1 MDSLLRD
8 IRFGVRVLSRD
19 RGFTLTALITL
30 AACLSVNAV
39 VFAIV
44 HSVLLK
50 PLPVPDAD
58 RLVLMSNQYPKAGI
72 LSRSSRVP
80 DYYDRLQQVI
90 ALSEQAAF
98 YPTNVNIEINGLP
111 TRFDAMAATPSLFRL
126 LRVAPTL
133 GRSFDE
139 TEGVI
144 GNDQRVILSDA
155 MWELL
160 FGRNPNVIGRQLRVD
175 GRSGTI
181 VGIMPRSFQFIYP
194 EVRAWVPIAF
204 TDMEKTARHVG
215 RVFFNVG
222 RLNTGATIEQ
232 VREQAKAIDAANLD
246 RFPEWRAGLIDTGFF
261 TLVEPLQDLLVRDVK
276 TTLYLFWGGAAF
288 VLLIGAVNI
297 ANLVMARTT
306 FRMRELAT
314 RFTLGAGRW
323 RVARQ
328 LGVENLVLT
337 FGASFLALLLAPWLL
352 AALTGMGLS
361 RLPRANEIQ
370 LDGTSALAALAA
382 AAIVGIL
389 MSVVSIAGMFDGNVD
404 TVLHDDTRTST
415 SARTR
420 SVRRALVIAQIAL
433 ALILLVGAG
442 LLFASFR
449 RILAV
454 DPGFSGEGV
463 VTLSAFLPPATYPTD
478 GDLRSFVARALD
490 AARSMPGVTNVGITA
505 WLPFERVLAL
515 RPATPEESS
524 RRPGEPDFID
534 DAAPNMA
541 DVTPG
546 YLETMGIA
554 LVRGRY
560 FDERDTDARPR
571 VVIVDERLAGRF
583 WPDRDPIGRR

>member
-297 ANLVMARTT
+297 ANLVMARSSV
-306 FRMRELAT
+306 RMKELAM
-314 RFTLGAGRW
+314 RLTLGASRPQLF
-323 RVARQ
+323 RQ
-328 LGVENLVLT
+328 LVTENLLVTVVAATIGLIVAMWVLD
-337 FGASFLALLLAPWLL
+337 GLNR
-352 AALTGMGLS
+352 MGLQ
-361 RLPRANEIQ
+361 RLPRANEIRI
-370 LDGTSALAALAA
+370 D
-382 AAIVGIL
+382 
-389 MSVVSIAGMFDGNVD
+389 
-404 TVLHDDTRTST
+404 ST
-415 SARTR
+415 
-420 SVRRALVIAQIAL
+420 
-433 ALILLVGAG
+433 
-442 LLFASFR
+442 
-449 RILAV
+449 
-454 DPGFSGEGV
+454 
-463 VTLSAFLPPATYPTD
+463 
-478 GDLRSFVARALD
+478 
-490 AARSMPGVTNVGITA
+490 
-505 WLPFERVLAL
+505 
-515 RPATPEESS
+515 
-524 RRPGEPDFID
+524 
-534 DAAPNMA
+534 
-541 DVTPG
+541 
-546 YLETMGIA
+546 
-554 LVRGRY
+554 
-560 FDERDTDARPR
+560 
-571 VVIVDERLAGRF
+571 
-583 WPDRDPIGRR
+583 